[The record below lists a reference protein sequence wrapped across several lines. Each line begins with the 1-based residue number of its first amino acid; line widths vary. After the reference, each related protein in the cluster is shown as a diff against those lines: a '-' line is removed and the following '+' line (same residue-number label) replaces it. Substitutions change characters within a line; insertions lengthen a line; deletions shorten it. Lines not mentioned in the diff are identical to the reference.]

1 MALRNIR
8 LQGDPVLRKKAVPVA
23 RFNEQLHRLLDG
35 MVETMI
41 KAQGAG
47 LAAPQVG
54 ISKRSIV
61 LRDEDKILEI
71 INPEI
76 TESEGESVD
85 IEGCLS
91 FPGLYGE
98 VPRSARVA
106 VSGQDRTGREIRI
119 SGEGFLARVLQHEID
134 HLHGI
139 LFVDRALRFY
149 TPEELQNIARKKDK
163 G

>member
-8 LQGDPVLRKKAVPVA
+8 RQETRCCEKAVPVT
-23 RFNEQLHRLLDG
+23 RFNEQLHRLLDD

-47 LAAPQVG
+47 LAAPQIG
-54 ISKRSIV
+54 ISKKIIV

-76 TESEGESVD
+76 TESEGESID

-91 FPGLYGE
+91 FPD
-98 VPRSARVA
+98 SMARFLA
-106 VSGQDRTGREIRI
+106 LPGWHLAGRTGEAVKK
-119 SGEGFLARVLQHEID
+119 GFPVKV
-134 HLHGI
+134 
-139 LFVDRALRFY
+139 F
-149 TPEELQNIARKKDK
+149 
-163 G
+163 

>member
-8 LQGDPVLRKKAVPVA
+8 RQGDPVLRKKAVPVA
-23 RFNEQLHRLLDG
+23 RFNEQLHRLLDD

-54 ISKRSIV
+54 ISKKIIV

-76 TESEGESVD
+76 TESEGESID

-106 VSGQDRTGREIRI
+106 VSGQDRAGHEIRI

-139 LFVDRALRFY
+139 LFIDRALRFY
-149 TPEELQNIARKKDK
+149 TPEELQNLARKDK
-163 G
+163 S

>member
-8 LQGDPVLRKKAVPVA
+8 RQGDPVLRKKAVPVT
-23 RFNEQLHRLLDG
+23 RFNEQLHRLLDD

-47 LAAPQVG
+47 LAAPQIG
-54 ISKRSIV
+54 ISKKIIV

-76 TESEGESVD
+76 TESEGESID

-106 VSGQDRTGREIRI
+106 VSGQDRGGREIRV

-139 LFVDRALRFY
+139 LFVDRAVRLY
-149 TPEELQNIARKKDK
+149 TPEELQNLARKDK
-163 G
+163 S

>member
-8 LQGDPVLRKKAVPVA
+8 LQGAPVLRKKAVSVA
-23 RFNEQLHRLLDG
+23 RFNEQLHRLLDD

-47 LAAPQVG
+47 LAAPQIG
-54 ISKRSIV
+54 ISKKIIV

-76 TESEGESVD
+76 TESEGESID

-106 VSGQDRTGREIRI
+106 VSGQDRGGREIRV

-139 LFVDRALRFY
+139 LFVDRAVRLY
-149 TPEELQNIARKKDK
+149 TPEELQNLARKDK
-163 G
+163 S

>member
-8 LQGDPVLRKKAVPVA
+8 LQGDPVLRKKAVSVA
-23 RFNEQLHRLLDG
+23 RFNEQLHRLLDD

-47 LAAPQVG
+47 LAAPQIG
-54 ISKRSIV
+54 ISKKIIV

-76 TESEGESVD
+76 TESEGESID

-106 VSGQDRTGREIRI
+106 VSGQDRGGREIRV

-139 LFVDRALRFY
+139 LFVDRAVRFY
-149 TPEELQNIARKKDK
+149 TPEELQYLARKDK
-163 G
+163 S

>member
-8 LQGDPVLRKKAVPVA
+8 RQGDPVLRKKAVPVA
-23 RFNEQLHRLLDG
+23 RFNEQLHRLLDD

-47 LAAPQVG
+47 LAAPQIG
-54 ISKRSIV
+54 ISKKIIV

-76 TESEGESVD
+76 TESEGESID

-106 VSGQDRTGREIRI
+106 VSGQDRGGREIRI

-139 LFVDRALRFY
+139 LFVDRAVRFY
-149 TPEELQNIARKKDK
+149 TPEELQYLARKDK
-163 G
+163 S

>member
-23 RFNEQLHRLLDG
+23 RFNEQLHRLLDD

-76 TESEGESVD
+76 TESEGESID

-106 VSGQDRTGREIRI
+106 VSGQDRGGREIRV

-139 LFVDRALRFY
+139 LFVDRAVRLY
-149 TPEELQNIARKKDK
+149 TPEELQNLARKDK
-163 G
+163 S

>member
-8 LQGDPVLRKKAVPVA
+8 RQGDPVLRKKAVPVT
-23 RFNEQLHRLLDG
+23 RFTEQLHRLLDD

-47 LAAPQVG
+47 LAAPQIG
-54 ISKRSIV
+54 ISKKIIV

-76 TESEGESVD
+76 TESEGESID

-106 VSGQDRTGREIRI
+106 VSGQDRGGREIRV

-139 LFVDRALRFY
+139 LFVDRAVRLY
-149 TPEELQNIARKKDK
+149 TPEELQNLARKDK
-163 G
+163 S

>member
-8 LQGDPVLRKKAVPVA
+8 LQGDPVLRKKAVSVA
-23 RFNEQLHRLLDG
+23 RFNEQLHRLLDD

-47 LAAPQVG
+47 LAAPQIG
-54 ISKRSIV
+54 ISKKIIV

-76 TESEGESVD
+76 TESEGESID

-106 VSGQDRTGREIRI
+106 VSGQDRGGREIRV

-139 LFVDRALRFY
+139 LFVDRAVRLY
-149 TPEELQNIARKKDK
+149 TPEELQNLARKDK
-163 G
+163 S

>member
-8 LQGDPVLRKKAVPVA
+8 RQGDPVLRKKAVPVT
-23 RFNEQLHRLLDG
+23 RFNEQLHRLLDD

-47 LAAPQVG
+47 LAAPQIG
-54 ISKRSIV
+54 ISKKIIV

-76 TESEGESVD
+76 TESEGESID

-106 VSGQDRTGREIRI
+106 VSGQDRGGREIRV

-139 LFVDRALRFY
+139 LFIDRAVRLY
-149 TPEELQNIARKKDK
+149 TPEELQNLARKDK
-163 G
+163 S

>member
-23 RFNEQLHRLLDG
+23 RFNEQLHRLLDD

-76 TESEGESVD
+76 TESEGESID

-139 LFVDRALRFY
+139 LFVDRAVRFY
-149 TPEELQNIARKKDK
+149 TPEELQYLARKDK
-163 G
+163 S

>member
-8 LQGDPVLRKKAVPVA
+8 KQPDPVLRQEAVSVN
-23 RFNEQLHRLLDG
+23 RFNERLHRLLDD
-35 MVETMI
+35 MVETMLE
-41 KAQGAG
+41 AEGVG

-54 ISKRSIV
+54 ISKRVVVIKN
-61 LRDEDKILEI
+61 EDKILEL

-76 TESEGESVD
+76 IESAGEIVD

-91 FPGLYGE
+91 FPGLYAE
-98 VPRSARVA
+98 VPRFASVKVKGKDRCGKDFMLSA
-106 VSGQDRTGREIRI
+106 
-119 SGEGFLARVLQHEID
+119 EGFLARVLQHEID

-139 LFVDRALRFY
+139 LFIDRALRFLS
-149 TPEELQNIARKKDK
+149 PEEINSAQKK

>member
-8 LQGDPVLRKKAVPVA
+8 LQGDPVLRKKAVSVA
-23 RFNEQLHRLLDG
+23 RFNEQLHRLLDD

-47 LAAPQVG
+47 LAAPQIG
-54 ISKRSIV
+54 ISKKIIV

-76 TESEGESVD
+76 TESEGESID

-106 VSGQDRTGREIRI
+106 VSGQDRAGHEIRI

-149 TPEELQNIARKKDK
+149 TPEELQNLDRKDK
-163 G
+163 S

>member
-23 RFNEQLHRLLDG
+23 RFNEQLHRLLDD

-76 TESEGESVD
+76 TESEGESID

-98 VPRSARVA
+98 VPRSARVV
-106 VSGQDRTGREIRI
+106 VSGQDRAGREIRI

-139 LFVDRALRFY
+139 LFVDRAVRFY
-149 TPEELQNIARKKDK
+149 TPEELQYLARKDK
-163 G
+163 S

>member
-8 LQGDPVLRKKAVPVA
+8 RQGDPVLRKKAVPVT
-23 RFNEQLHRLLDG
+23 RFNEQLHRLLDD

-47 LAAPQVG
+47 LAAPQIG
-54 ISKRSIV
+54 ISKKIIV

-76 TESEGESVD
+76 TESEGESID

-106 VSGQDRTGREIRI
+106 VSGQDRGGREIRV

-139 LFVDRALRFY
+139 LFVDRAVRFY
-149 TPEELQNIARKKDK
+149 TPEELQYLARKDK
-163 G
+163 S

>member
-23 RFNEQLHRLLDG
+23 RFNEQLHRLLDD

-76 TESEGESVD
+76 TESEGESVN